1 MAEVNSKN
9 PLAQLEGMID
19 EYFGKKAPTL
29 PQNIK
34 EIIVKIAPYLVIISL
49 IFTIPA
55 ILALIGLGS
64 FVSTLA
70 PVGAAQAVAEVPA
83 IMWVGILF
91 LVPAVILEAMAVPGL
106 FSRKI
111 TAWRYMYWAQLISIA
126 SSLVQINIVGALLS
140 ALIGF
145 YLLFQVKSLYK

>member
-1 MAEVNSKN
+1 MAEGSSQN
-9 PLAQLEGMID
+9 PLAQLEGTLD
-19 EYFGKKAPTL
+19 EYFGKKAPAL

-34 EIIVKIAPYLVIISL
+34 AIIVKIAPYLVIISL

-55 ILALIGLGS
+55 ILVLFGLGS
-64 FVSTLA
+64 LA
-70 PVGAAQAVAEVPA
+70 TVLSPLGGARSVAGVPT
-83 IMWVGILF
+83 MWVGIL
-91 LVPAVILEAMAVPGL
+91 LLIPAVILEAMAVPGL

-111 TAWRYMYWAQLISIA
+111 AAWRYVYWAQLISIV